1 MAKQQIMRYPQGQ
14 RSVITL
20 LEEYDNQS
28 LESLRSVLND
38 RDYKRLFIARS
49 VRSQLA
55 ACIGNPKD
63 EKETRDRIVRDL
75 MSSEDNVMGL
85 GIGESMARKI
95 VRDIFAHLAEASKM
109 TRSVHRMIVARRNE
123 QLYQMGLDKN
133 DPDVMDKAINNDIK
147 LFQLDK
153 EDETKITLEMVTVN
167 QLLSTLRYNDVKPG
181 LGIDNLEEAIETARR
196 KATVGIIDLK
206 PDKSG
211 TWTMEDMTDLEE
223 PNKDIFDGEEDQSV
237 LSE

>member
-1 MAKQQIMRYPQGQ
+1 MKYPQGQ
-14 RSVITL
+14 RSVVTL

-28 LESLRSVLND
+28 LEALKTQLND

-55 ACIGNPKD
+55 ASIGNPRD
-63 EKETRDRIVRDL
+63 EKETRDRIIRDL

-85 GIGESMARKI
+85 GIGEAMARKI
-95 VRDIFAHLAEASKM
+95 VRDIFAHLAEASKL
-109 TRSVHRMIVARRNE
+109 TRSVHRMVVARRNE
-123 QLYQMGLDKN
+123 QLYQMGLDAK

-153 EDETKITLEMVTVN
+153 EDESKITLEMVTVN
-167 QLLSTLRYNDVKPG
+167 PLLSTLRYNDVKPG
-181 LGIDNLEEAIETARR
+181 LGVDNLEEAIETARR
-196 KATVGIIDLK
+196 KAVVGIIDLK
-206 PDKSG
+206 PGKDG
-211 TWTMEDMTDLEE
+211 TWTMEDVGELSE
-223 PNKDIFDGEEDQSV
+223 PNKDVFDGEEDQSV

>member
-1 MAKQQIMRYPQGQ
+1 
-14 RSVITL
+14 
-20 LEEYDNQS
+20 
-28 LESLRSVLND
+28 
-38 RDYKRLFIARS
+38 
-49 VRSQLA
+49 
-55 ACIGNPKD
+55 
-63 EKETRDRIVRDL
+63 
-75 MSSEDNVMGL
+75 
-85 GIGESMARKI
+85 
-95 VRDIFAHLAEASKM
+95 
-109 TRSVHRMIVARRNE
+109 MIVARRNE

-211 TWTMEDMTDLEE
+211 TWTMEDMTDLEDE